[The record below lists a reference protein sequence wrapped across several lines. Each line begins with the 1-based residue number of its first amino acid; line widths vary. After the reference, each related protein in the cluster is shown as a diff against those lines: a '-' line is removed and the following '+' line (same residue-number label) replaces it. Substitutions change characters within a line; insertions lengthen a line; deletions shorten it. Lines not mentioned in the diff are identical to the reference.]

1 MPDTGQVPNLIQDR
15 RKSVVWAI
23 LGAIILG
30 AIGSGLW
37 DMLAKPG
44 LGTVGRLLLNIVTL
58 GSKTIRDAAYSSAAL
73 NPTAMPVSCAY
84 SRIALVITKPTGSV
98 ALVGSL
104 PVDVLMKSAPAIMA
118 TKLARATLRRVSKSP
133 APRITFMCARP
144 LACLKAEISS

>member
-73 NPTAMPVSCAY
+73 NPTALPSLIFLA
-84 SRIALVITKPTGSV
+84 
-98 ALVGSL
+98 VGSFL
-104 PVDVLMKSAPAIMA
+104 PLY
-118 TKLARATLRRVSKSP
+118 LAFRVFLKEY
-133 APRITFMCARP
+133 ITP
-144 LACLKAEISS
+144 VV